1 MQTLFENRYTLT
13 EPLVKELYRR
23 IKLRSTYA
31 LLLYASC
38 IYFLARTIWVLFFG
52 GEMLPIFPIIAAY
65 ALIRHFMGYRRAVRQ
80 TMGPKTAKPAQQHL
94 SITEKGIFI
103 DGDANGIPFSKFD
116 KVYRTKNLIILVTKN
131 KMAVMLP
138 KDSFTKGELADFLL
152 LLILNGFKIR

>member
-1 MQTLFENRYTLT
+1 MEILFESRYVLT

-52 GEMLPIFPIIAAY
+52 GEMLPIFPILAAY

-80 TMGPKTAKPAQQHL
+80 TMGSKPAKPAQQHL
-94 SITEKGIFI
+94 SITETGIFI
-103 DGDANGIPFSKFD
+103 DGDANGIPFSKFE

>member
-1 MQTLFENRYTLT
+1 MQTLFEIRYVLT

-38 IYFLARTIWVLFFG
+38 AYFLVRTIWVLFFG

-65 ALIRHFMGYRRAVRQ
+65 ALIRHFMGYRQAVRQ
-80 TMGPKTAKPAQQHL
+80 TLGPKTAKPAQQHF
-94 SITEKGIFI
+94 SITEKGIII
-103 DGDANGIPFSKFD
+103 DGNAKGIPFSNFD
-116 KVYRTKNLIILVTKN
+116 KVYSTKNLIILVTKS

-138 KDSFTKGELADFLL
+138 KDSFTKGDVADFLL